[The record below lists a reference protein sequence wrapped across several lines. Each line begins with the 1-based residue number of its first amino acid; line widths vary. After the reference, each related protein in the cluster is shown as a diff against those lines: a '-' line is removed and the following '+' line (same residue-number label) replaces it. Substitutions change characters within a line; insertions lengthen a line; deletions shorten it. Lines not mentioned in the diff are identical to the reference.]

1 MNKRIINLSRKI
13 PIWETA
19 RSDKMKYIK
28 NFLKGMAVGIGTLV
42 PGVSGGTIAIILGI
56 YDEMIH
62 AVSSFFENWKK
73 HAIFLLTVGAGGLF
87 GMLLFSRLLESAINN
102 YPYVMRYL
110 FMGAIIGGLP
120 VLYRKSLPTRK
131 RTITDYFFLILG
143 FVIVLFLSKEA
154 GVADGMASD
163 QGWLSLVYLFIAGIV
178 IAIALVLPGIS
189 GSFVLLIMGL
199 HTLTLNAINTVN
211 IAFLIPLALGT
222 AAGILGTTKII
233 ENFLNKYPDKTY
245 LFIIGLVI
253 GSIVSVFPGIPAG
266 AQFLPSLLAMAAGI
280 AILLFLG
287 KRGIVE

>member
-1 MNKRIINLSRKI
+1 
-13 PIWETA
+13 
-19 RSDKMKYIK
+19 MKYIK